1 MHCGSCGT
9 KLPPGAA
16 VCPVCGV
23 PTPYNVSQAPSPG
36 VPQYQP
42 TVPASPYDTPMP
54 PQSSNDPT
62 YISSPYGGVPSQAV
76 PPTNYGSQPYNP
88 SQQNPYA
95 TLPANSYAPSPVN
108 PYGAAVPQDPYS
120 VPVQPYP
127 GSFPPPVQPPKRR
140 SRIGLII
147 GIVILVVLL
156 ACVGL
161 FVALSL
167 AAKNVATNVAATLTA
182 TVPTP
187 GTTQVTQGTAP
198 SGLQIDPS
206 ASAILTNPQMASAI
220 DSNTDIP
227 TKLST
232 TFVVKQTIYVTYG
245 INTGGG
251 SGYATAK
258 WYNNGT
264 FAFAS
269 KVLTIQSNFD
279 HGYFSAYFNIP
290 TNGTVELYWCTQPN
304 CSDAKLAG
312 FTTFTVTAASSH
324 TGDQPAVTMINM
336 DRRV

>member
-9 KLPPGAA
+9 NLPPGAA

-42 TVPASPYDTPMP
+42 TVPASPYVP

-62 YISSPYGGVPSQAV
+62 YISSPYGGIPSQAV
-76 PPTNYGSQPYNP
+76 PATNYGSQPYDPAQRNLYATP
-88 SQQNPYA
+88 SANPYA
-95 TLPANSYAPSPVN
+95 TPPAN
-108 PYGAAVPQDPYS
+108 PYGAPVPQDPYG

-140 SRIGLII
+140 SRVGLII
-147 GIVILVVLL
+147 GIVVLVLLL
-156 ACVGL
+156 ACAGF
-161 FVALSL
+161 FVALGL
-167 AAKNVATNVAATLTA
+167 AAKNVATNVAATLTT

-187 GTTQVTQGTAP
+187 GTTRVTQGTAP

-206 ASAILTNPQMASAI
+206 AATILTNPQMASAI

-232 TFVVKQTIYVTYG
+232 TFVIKQTIYVTYS

-251 SGYATAK
+251 SGYAVAK
-258 WYNNGT
+258 WYSNGT

-279 HGYFSAYFNIP
+279 HGYFSAFFNIP
-290 TNGTVELYWCTQPN
+290 TSGTVELYWCTQSN
-304 CSDAKLAG
+304 CNDAKLAG
-312 FTTFTVTAASSH
+312 FTTFTVTAASSN
-324 TGDQPAVTMINM
+324 TAYYPAVTTMDM